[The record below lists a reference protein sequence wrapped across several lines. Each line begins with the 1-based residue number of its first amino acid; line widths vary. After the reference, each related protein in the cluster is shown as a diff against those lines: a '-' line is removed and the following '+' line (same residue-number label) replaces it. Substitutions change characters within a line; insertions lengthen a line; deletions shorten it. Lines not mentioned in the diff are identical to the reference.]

1 MPSKA
6 ADASATAL
14 EALRGEYPGS
24 ICKRDDAGV
33 RTGAAGLRLCDPQK
47 YVEML
52 DVCAAACTGEKHRI
66 DPRPHR
72 QFDGGLSAAGREWRQ
87 QDAERSWRLG
97 PKSMEIFQSLPRLRR
112 PSQIDDDPVCAA
124 AKYLRRIGRRMNQE
138 P

>member
-1 MPSKA
+1 MPAKA
-6 ADASATAL
+6 ADAPATAL
-14 EALRGEYPGS
+14 EALCGEYPGS

-72 QFDGGLSAAGREWRQ
+72 QFDGGLNAAGREWRQ
-87 QDAERSWRLG
+87 QDAEWSRRLA
-97 PKSMEIFQSLPRLRR
+97 PKSMAIFQSLPRLRR
-112 PSQIDDDPVCAA
+112 PGQIGDDPVCTA